1 MECGGNSTDMNVKAS
16 LMWLVLTYF
25 LHTIGELALSPVGL
39 SVVTKLAP
47 VKFASLM
54 MGVWLLSSFLANII
68 GGFVASYVEAMG
80 AFAIFSTISAFVIV
94 LGAVLI
100 LLQKPILKMM
110 HGVR

>member
-1 MECGGNSTDMNVKAS
+1 
-16 LMWLVLTYF
+16 
-25 LHTIGELALSPVGL
+25 LALSPVGL

-68 GGFVASYVEAMG
+68 GGFVAAYVEALG
-80 AFAIFSTISAFVIV
+80 AFTIFATIAGFVIF
-94 LGAVLI
+94 LGLVMIAL
-100 LLQKPILKMM
+100 KGPILRMM